1 METHPGHLS
10 RLLGVRFSGP
20 KAIVGCH
27 MRTTGAKP
35 MLNRALRLVRIYHD
49 LTQAELARRLGL
61 SKSYISEIESGRK
74 KAGLDLLER
83 YSIEFNIPASSL
95 LLFAEHANGSTSSRD
110 LRTYV
115 AEKTIKMLDWIA
127 TITGGDEI
135 ERKTKTERT

>member
-1 METHPGHLS
+1 
-10 RLLGVRFSGP
+10 
-20 KAIVGCH
+20 